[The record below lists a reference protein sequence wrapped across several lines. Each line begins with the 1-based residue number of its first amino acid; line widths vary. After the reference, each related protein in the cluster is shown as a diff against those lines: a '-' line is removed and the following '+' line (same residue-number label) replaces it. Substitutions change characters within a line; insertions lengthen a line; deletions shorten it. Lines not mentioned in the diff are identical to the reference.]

1 MNDLQL
7 DDPLQDLPAEV
18 PLKGLRQDIAAFLRA
33 TSPTIE
39 DPSSRKR
46 GGQPGNQNA
55 RKYFF
60 YAPAVEAD
68 QDDAVDDAM
77 EIRDFSQ
84 ELALVRVRL
93 LALLRN
99 PNANPDHVIK
109 LFNLLCKVM
118 VIQMKYRSGR

>member
-1 MNDLQL
+1 MEDSFKDLQK
-7 DDPLQDLPAEV
+7 DV
-18 PLKGLRQDIAAFLRA
+18 AAFLRA
-33 TSPTIE
+33 TSPRA
-39 DPSSRKR
+39 DGPLRRKP

-55 RKYFF
+55 RKRFF
-60 YAPAVEAD
+60 YSPAVDAD
-68 QDDAVDDAM
+68 QAGTVGDAM

-93 LALLRN
+93 LALLRD

-118 VIQMKYRSGR
+118 RINIKYRFGR